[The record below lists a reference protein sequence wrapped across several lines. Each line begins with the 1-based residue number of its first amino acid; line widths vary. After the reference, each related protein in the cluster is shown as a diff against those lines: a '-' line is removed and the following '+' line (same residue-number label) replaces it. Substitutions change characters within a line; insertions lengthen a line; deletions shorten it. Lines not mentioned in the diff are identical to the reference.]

1 MIGDVERVLAALNRE
16 NVRYLVAGGV
26 AVVLHGYLRTT
37 ADLDLIIEL
46 ETENVRRA
54 LGALG
59 SLGYRPRAPVSADDF
74 ADRSIRES
82 WIRENNLQVFSMWS
96 ERAPALEVDLFVR
109 EPFDFDAAYS
119 STEELRLGTTSVRVV
134 PRQLL
139 IDMKRKAGRP
149 RDLEDA
155 EALKALGAHSGER

>member
-1 MIGDVERVLAALNRE
+1 MIGDVERVLSALNRE

-54 LGALG
+54 LRALG
-59 SLGYRPRAPVSADDF
+59 SQGYRPRAPVSADDF

-82 WIRENNLQVFSMWS
+82 WIREKNLQVFSMWS
-96 ERAPALEVDLFVR
+96 DRVPALEVDLFVR

-119 STEELRLGTTSVRVV
+119 STEELRIGTTSVRVV

-139 IDMKRKAGRP
+139 IDMKRRAGRP
-149 RDLEDA
+149 RDLEDV
-155 EALKALGAHSGER
+155 EALEALGEHSN